1 MTNKGRIDITCFI
14 EDKIYIIE
22 FKVIKR
28 EKEKGSALSQIKERK
43 YYEKYASE
51 GKEIYLV
58 GMEFSEREKNI
69 VKL

>member
-28 EKEKGSALSQIKERK
+28 EKGSALSQIKERK

>member
-22 FKVIKR
+22 FKVIKS
-28 EKEKGSALSQIKERK
+28 EKGSALSQIKERK